1 NRRRHLRHYPN
12 GPGDNR
18 RPVTAAKP
26 RPKNKVTPFLG
37 TLSQFVELATRAVK
51 GCRSLRWLRRLSD
64 QLQAALDAPMLM

>member
-1 NRRRHLRHYPN
+1 AALHDTGNRRRHLRHYPN

-37 TLSQFVELATRAVK
+37 TLSTDDVILQYLELYSKRETI
-51 GCRSLRWLRRLSD
+51 CISL
-64 QLQAALDAPMLM
+64 